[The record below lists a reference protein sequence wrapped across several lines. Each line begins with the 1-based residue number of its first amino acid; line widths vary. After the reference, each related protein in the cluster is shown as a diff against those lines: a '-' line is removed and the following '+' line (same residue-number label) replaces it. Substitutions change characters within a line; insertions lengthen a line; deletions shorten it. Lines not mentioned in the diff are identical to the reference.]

1 MTKKIIRILAII
13 AYLLI
18 FLQGSIIGLPLLLW
32 LPFVS
37 VEYGNPDQIFAILA
51 LIGLFLNFK
60 TWNSENSSKTY
71 FLDSL
76 IFILV
81 CSPLLKR
88 LSVVPIEMF
97 NYLAF
102 IIPTTTFMVLFIIS
116 IFINQKLNFKK

>member
-76 IFILV
+76 IFIL
-81 CSPLLKR
+81 R
-88 LSVVPIEMF
+88 
-97 NYLAF
+97 
-102 IIPTTTFMVLFIIS
+102 
-116 IFINQKLNFKK
+116 